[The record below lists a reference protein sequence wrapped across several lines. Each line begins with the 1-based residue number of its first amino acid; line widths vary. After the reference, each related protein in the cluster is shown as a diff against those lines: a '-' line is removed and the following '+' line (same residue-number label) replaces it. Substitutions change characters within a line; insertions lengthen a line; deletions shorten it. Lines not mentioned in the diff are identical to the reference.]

1 MARYKLLA
9 GGFEQADKSKP
20 ILGPD
25 GKPTGRFEKRRFVA
39 KGGSQPI
46 VESDT
51 NLIAK
56 FGPGQFEL
64 VGGDD
69 SSRKIEALERE
80 LATLRAKKG
89 TPGDV
94 NADNLLHS
102 PSVAPGGQVS
112 TGWQANSGP
121 MDPDDAERAGAN
133 LPEGSDASDD
143 DLEGMTVAE
152 LRGYAA
158 DKDIELH
165 GATHKKEIIA
175 AVKKG
180 RK

>member
-20 ILGPD
+20 IKGPD
-25 GKPTGRFEKRRFVA
+25 GKPTGRFEKVKYSAR
-39 KGGSQPI
+39 GGAQPVI
-46 VESDT
+46 ESDVD
-51 NLIAK
+51 LVAK
-56 FGPGQFEL
+56 FGAAQFSL
-64 VGGDD
+64 AGGDD
-69 SSRKIEALERE
+69 SSAKIAKLERE
-80 LATLRAKKG
+80 LATLRAKQG

-102 PSVAPGGQVS
+102 PAVAPGGQVS

-165 GATHKKEIIA
+165 GATHKKDIIA

>member
-9 GGFEQADKSKP
+9 GQHVAADKSKP
-20 ILGPD
+20 INGPD
-25 GKPTGRFEKRRFVA
+25 GKPTGRFELVTYKAGQV
-39 KGGSQPI
+39 
-46 VESDT
+46 VNSDAD
-51 NLIAK
+51 LVAK
-56 FGPGQFEL
+56 FGAGHFER
-64 VGGDD
+64 VDGGDG
-69 SSRKIEALERE
+69 SQEKIAALERE
-80 LATLRAKKG
+80 LATLKSKLG

-133 LPEGSDASDD
+133 VPEGSDDD

>member
-25 GKPTGRFEKRRFVA
+25 GKPTGRFEKRHFRA
-39 KGGSQPI
+39 GAT
-46 VESDT
+46 VESDVD
-51 NLIAK
+51 LIAK
-56 FGPGQFEL
+56 FGAGQFEL

-69 SSRKIEALERE
+69 SSRKIAALERE

-112 TGWQANSGP
+112 TGWQANSGS

-133 LPEGSDASDD
+133 VPEGAEASDD
-143 DLEGMTVAE
+143 DLESMTVAE
-152 LRGYAA
+152 LRGHAA
-158 DKDIELH
+158 DRDIELH
-165 GATHKKEIIA
+165 GATTKKDIIA